1 MNSFKKLCLLGAAL
15 VIAAPLYAFAQA
27 TTTQQAQL
35 IADVNVTGHTLK
47 ITDGAISGTFTAM
60 SNFGNQDA
68 VHYGFVMRSKSSG
81 ALIDASAIL
90 GTLSLVEKVPTNQ
103 AINYKLPSLR
113 ETGIVYLNL
122 SNASGIILASVSV
135 EEISGATAKQIC
147 TISDAE
153 ATCKATAASTLNV
166 TVNDG
171 GAQGK
176 VLGTTSLDLPA
187 NQSVIASFA
196 DLMKNFDGGQYLI
209 SGVVTTAGQETER
222 FVKEYTKAG
231 PRAKILSVSIP
242 PVTGQAGSFKAT
254 VYTGISGFAST
265 TTFTLG
271 MNAGSCGDAGQT
283 AVAKGNVTELALT
296 TTCANGT
303 ATVTLYENGAPVDT
317 AVSSFS
323 LPSGTAA
330 PVVTKTNLGETAKM
344 IGAGILALALIA
356 FLIMRRRGASA
367 VPPVPQPTTPNVTP
381 TTTPMP
387 STTPAPAGAVAALV
401 LMFAMFAS
409 FTPTNASAATY
420 AIDGEALYLFCN
432 AGGGCAD
439 VEIEFPT
446 SGVVTVPATATVGTA
461 YSATVT
467 QQSNAVGLGTSA
479 SWVHCIDAASDTNGC
494 DSLDVQTTVYS
505 NGAYAD
511 TLLPHVASRT
521 YSMTAPSTPGTQT
534 FGFYQVPAALYR
546 FGCNPTY
553 VTPTAKCTGGLTST
567 TRTFNISFT
576 AAPVV
581 DVHFSF
587 LQKMF
592 SVFALN

>member
-1 MNSFKKLCLLGAAL
+1 MNSFKKLCLLGATLA
-15 VIAAPLYAFAQA
+15 IAVPLFASAQA
-27 TTTQQAQL
+27 TSTQQAQL

-47 ITDGAISGTFTAM
+47 ITDGTISGTFTAM

-103 AINYKLPSLR
+103 AINYKLPGLR

-135 EEISGATAKQIC
+135 GELSGATAKQIC
-147 TISDAE
+147 TISDAS
-153 ATCKATAASTLNV
+153 AVCKATAASTLDI
-166 TVNDG
+166 TVHDG

-176 VLGTTSLDLPA
+176 VLGTTSVNLPA
-187 NQSVIASFA
+187 NESVTALFA
-196 DLMKNFDGGQYLI
+196 DLMKNFDGGQYLL
-209 SGVVTTAGQETER
+209 SGVVTSSGQETER

-242 PVTGQAGSFKAT
+242 PVTGQSGRFEAT
-254 VYTGISGFAST
+254 VYTGISGAAST

-271 MNAGSCGDAGQT
+271 MNAGTCGDAGQT
-283 AVAKGNVTELALT
+283 SVAKGNVTELTLT
-296 TTCANGT
+296 TTCANGS
-303 ATVTLYENGAPVDT
+303 ATVTLYQNGAPVDT
-317 AVSSFS
+317 VVSSFS
-323 LPSGTAA
+323 LPAGTA
-330 PVVTKTNLGETAKM
+330 PVAVKTNLGETAKM

-356 FLIMRRRGASA
+356 FLIMRRRAA
-367 VPPVPQPTTPNVTP
+367 PVVPQSPTPNVTP
-381 TTTPMP
+381 TTPMP
-387 STTPAPAGAVAALV
+387 QTTQPQAGTVAAIAI
-401 LMFAMFAS
+401 MFAMFAS

-420 AIDGEALYLFCN
+420 AINGEATYWFCP
-432 AGGGCAD
+432 AGDGCSENDPAG
-439 VEIEFPT
+439 FT
-446 SGVVTVPATATVGTA
+446 TGGVVTIPASVTVGTA
-461 YSATVT
+461 YSATIT
-467 QQSNAVGLGTSA
+467 QENYSIGDGTSGTYVNCMD
-479 SWVHCIDAASDTNGC
+479 SSSDANGC

-511 TLLPHVASRT
+511 TLLPHIASRT
-521 YSMTAPSTPGTQT
+521 YSLTAPSTPSTQT

-546 FGCNPTY
+546 FGCNPAF
-553 VTPTAKCTGGLTST
+553 PNKCMGGIDST
-567 TRTFNISFT
+567 TYTFNISFT